1 MFGSLS
7 RIQLAIIALIFA
19 NIIWGAA
26 FPIYKWTLEIVP
38 PFIFTFIR
46 FFGGA
51 LIVLP
56 FVYKSLRI
64 QRSDIPKLILV
75 SLIGISVQIPLLFF
89 GLKLSPSINAPIIIA
104 SAPIILIISSVIFLN
119 EKLKVKVLIGTLV
132 SLLGVLAI
140 ILRPFIEAG
149 GLTGS
154 VLGNFLLFGATV
166 CSVAQALILKRITAN
181 NDPLA
186 LVFWMFVIG
195 IIPIIPFALYETQTF
210 NLLTQINLQAVI
222 GLLYGIVF
230 AAVIAHYLYAFGI
243 KFVKASEVGIF
254 SYVDPLATIVIAIPL
269 LGEIITPTYILG
281 AILVFLGIFIA
292 EGRVHYHPFQ
302 RLRT

>member
-89 GLKLSPSINAPIIIA
+89 GLKLSPSINAPIII
-104 SAPIILIISSVIFLN
+104 SSVIFLN

-140 ILRPFIEAG
+140 ILRPFIESG

>member
-89 GLKLSPSINAPIIIA
+89 GLKLKYYIRYADDFV
-104 SAPIILIISSVIFLN
+104 ILNTDRKLLLSMLLN

-140 ILRPFIEAG
+140 ILRPFIESG

>member
-140 ILRPFIEAG
+140 ILRPFIESG

>member
-7 RIQLAIIALIFA
+7 RIQLALIAL
-19 NIIWGAA
+19 
-26 FPIYKWTLEIVP
+26 L
-38 PFIFTFIR
+38 
-46 FFGGA
+46 
-51 LIVLP
+51 

-140 ILRPFIEAG
+140 ILRPFIESG

-292 EGRVHYHPFQ
+292 
-302 RLRT
+302 

>member
-119 EKLKVKVLIGTLV
+119 EKLRAKVLLGTLI

-140 ILRPFIEAG
+140 ILRPLIESG

-154 VLGNFLLFGATV
+154 VLGNFLLF
-166 CSVAQALILKRITAN
+166 
-181 NDPLA
+181 
-186 LVFWMFVIG
+186 
-195 IIPIIPFALYETQTF
+195 
-210 NLLTQINLQAVI
+210 
-222 GLLYGIVF
+222 
-230 AAVIAHYLYAFGI
+230 
-243 KFVKASEVGIF
+243 
-254 SYVDPLATIVIAIPL
+254 
-269 LGEIITPTYILG
+269 
-281 AILVFLGIFIA
+281 
-292 EGRVHYHPFQ
+292 
-302 RLRT
+302 